1 MNGVASGRARTAAA
15 IAAVVAFAAR
25 PAGAESLEEAWAIA
39 TASDQS
45 YAAVQSEVVAAREQV
60 DAARAMRNPTVAL
73 NGAFTQL
80 EDSPAFDFSAAGL
93 PVQLPEI
100 FDDDNFANAGVTVR
114 LPLYTGG
121 RISNGIEAARAQLE
135 ASEAFGAGALQ
146 DLRISVARAYV
157 NVLLARSRLRVAET
171 NVATLEAYAGDVRA
185 MFAREMVPRND
196 LLAAEVALADARQ
209 NLLRARNGA
218 EIASS
223 AYNRMLGQPLD
234 RPVELEPR
242 LPPVASELAA
252 LPQPALVDR
261 ALAARPELL
270 ALEAQARAL
279 GSQAESERARLKPQF
294 GVSGGYMYFENEAL
308 DRDTFATASIGFEW
322 AIFDGG
328 QIRSRAA
335 SLRASQQATAQR
347 ANDLR
352 SKIELGVRQAWLGV
366 EEARARVDVTREAV
380 TQAEENLR
388 ITREQYEAGLST
400 STRVLEAET
409 LRVQSVLNRDEAVLD
424 ANLAALELARAVGE
438 L

>member
-1 MNGVASGRARTAAA
+1 MVVVIASAAQA
-15 IAAVVAFAAR
+15 
-25 PAGAESLEEAWAIA
+25 AGAESLEEAWEIA
-39 TASDQS
+39 TARDQS

-60 DAARAMRNPTVAL
+60 EAARAQRNPTIAL

-100 FDDDNFANAGVTVR
+100 FDDDNFANAGVMVR

-121 RISNGIEAARAQLE
+121 RITSGIEAARAQLE
-135 ASEAFGAGALQ
+135 ASEAVGAGALQ
-146 DLRISVARAYV
+146 DLRIAVARAYV
-157 NVLLARSRLRVAET
+157 NVLLARSRLQVAET
-171 NVATLEAYAGDVRA
+171 NVGTLEAYAGDVRA
-185 MFAREMVPRND
+185 MFAREVVPRND

-209 NLLRARNGA
+209 NLLRARNGEELA
-218 EIASS
+218 TSG
-223 AYNRMLGQPLD
+223 YNRLLGQPLD
-234 RPVELEPR
+234 REVELEPV
-242 LPPVASELAA
+242 LPQIAGELAA
-252 LPQPALVDR
+252 LPQSTLVDR
-261 ALAARPELL
+261 ALEARPELL

-294 GVSGGYMYFENEAL
+294 GVSGSYLYFENEAL
-308 DRDTFATASIGFEW
+308 DRDTFAAASIGFEW

-347 ANDLR
+347 ANDFR
-352 SKIELGVRQAWLGV
+352 SRIELGVRQAWLAV
-366 EEARARVDVTREAV
+366 EEGRARVAVTREAV
-380 TQAEENLR
+380 AQAEENLR
-388 ITREQYEAGLST
+388 ITREQYAAGLST

-409 LRVQSVLNRDEAVLD
+409 LRVQSLLNRDEAVLD